1 MRAGPFARQRE
12 IVPGA
17 ASQATPAARLVFL
30 RKVYALF
37 LLGLGIAGLGGW
49 VGAQTGL
56 GQTNP
61 LLLIVGYFITF
72 FVCHS
77 QRRVFPLNIALFGLF
92 TFISGLLISP
102 LIAYQLLGGK
112 TEVLVQALGLTA
124 SIFGGLTIYTL
135 TSRTDFSYLRGALS
149 IGLFG
154 MFGIII
160 IGWFT
165 GGFALNFQFAFAIG
179 VVVLFSGFVLY
190 DTSQILHHYR
200 TDEYVAGA
208 LSLYIDFIILFQ
220 YILMLLS
227 RRD

>member
-1 MRAGPFARQRE
+1 MRGGLFAQRG
-12 IVPGA
+12 IVEGA
-17 ASQATPAARLVFL
+17 VSQATPAARLVFL

-49 VGAQTGL
+49 VGTQTDIAYTSPG
-56 GQTNP
+56 
-61 LLLIVGYFITF
+61 LLIIGYFVTL

-102 LIAYQLLGGK
+102 LIVGQLLGGD
-112 TEVLVQALGLTA
+112 TQVLVQALGLTT

-135 TSRTDFSYLRGALS
+135 TSRSDFSYLGGALS
-149 IGLFG
+149 IGVFG
-154 MFGIII
+154 LLGFILV
-160 IGWFT
+160 GWFT
-165 GGFALNFQFAFAIG
+165 GGFAPSLEYGFAIG
-179 VVVLFSGFVLY
+179 AVVLFSGFVLY
-190 DTSQILHHYR
+190 DTRRILHHHR

-208 LSLYIDFIILFQ
+208 LSLYIDFILLFQ

>member
-1 MRAGPFARQRE
+1 MRGGLFAQRE
-12 IVPGA
+12 IVQGA
-17 ASQATPAARLVFL
+17 VSQATPATRLVFL

-49 VGAQTGL
+49 VGTQTGIAYTSP
-56 GQTNP
+56 G
-61 LLLIVGYFITF
+61 LLLIGYIVTF
-72 FVCHS
+72 FVCQS
-77 QRRVFPLNIALFGLF
+77 QRRVYPLNIALFGLF

-102 LIAYQLLGGK
+102 LIAGQLLGGDTK
-112 TEVLVQALGLTA
+112 VLVQALGLTT

-135 TSRTDFSYLRGALS
+135 TSRSDFSYLGGALS

-154 MFGIII
+154 LIGFMI

-165 GGFALNFQFAFAIG
+165 GGFAPSLEYGFAIG
-179 VVVLFSGFVLY
+179 AVVLFSGFVLY
-190 DTSQILHHYR
+190 DTSRILHHHR

-208 LSLYIDFIILFQ
+208 LSLYIDFILLFQ